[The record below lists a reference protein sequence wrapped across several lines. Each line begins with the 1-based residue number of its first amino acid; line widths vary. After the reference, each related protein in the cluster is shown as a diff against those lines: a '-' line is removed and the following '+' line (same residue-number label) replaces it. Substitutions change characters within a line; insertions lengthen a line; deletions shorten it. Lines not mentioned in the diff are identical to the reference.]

1 MDRVR
6 LEELGGR
13 RLLVTDLSDRGPEEA
28 SAVLQETY
36 LTLSRLPRERSVLS
50 LVIVAARAA

>member
-13 RLLVTDLSDRGPEEA
+13 RLLVTDLSDLGPEEA
-28 SAVLQETY
+28 SAILQETS

>member
-1 MDRVR
+1 MR